1 VIKRL
6 KIVVFAVLGLVGC
19 KMGRFTA
26 ESYFEDARQ
35 LEAAGAISAGDIKR
49 LRNAVQGIDLNEP
62 GKSQMTLLW
71 FAFQEQQ
78 FEAIKVLVELGSKP
92 DKQIKQGL
100 GTPIDIALQKRDL
113 RFLKAILD
121 GGFPVG
127 FADDSGTTL
136 LHKAAGPFGASLD
149 HVRLLVDR
157 GADLEAKDIL
167 GDTALS
173 AAIAAHYPDRAMYL
187 LDRGASIETY
197 STGGATPAWTVHLIL
212 RRLDPS
218 SELYRQYDQLRL
230 MMIER
235 GAKDPP
241 DSSETVRAWMK
252 SKGMF
257 VDE

>member
-1 VIKRL
+1 MIERL
-6 KIVVFAVLGLVGC
+6 KVAVLALLSLVGC
-19 KMGRFTA
+19 KMGSFTA

-35 LEAAGAISAGDIKR
+35 LEAARAISAGDINR
-49 LRNAVQGIDLNEP
+49 LRSAVQSIDVNQP

-71 FAFQEQQ
+71 FAFQEEQ

-100 GTPIDIALQKRDL
+100 GTPIDVALQKRDL

-121 GGFPVG
+121 GGFPVN
-127 FADDSGTTL
+127 FATDSGTTL

-157 GADLEAKDIL
+157 GANLEAKDTL

-173 AAIAAHYPDRAMYL
+173 AAIAADNPERAMYL
-187 LDRGASIETY
+187 LEKGASIETY
-197 STGGATPAWTVHLIL
+197 TTRGATPAWTVHLIM
-212 RRLDPS
+212 RRLAPS
-218 SELYRQYDQLRL
+218 SELYRRYDQLRL

-241 DSSETVRAWMK
+241 DSAETVRQWMK